1 MGNTYTYYERRVNK
15 AGETTYVPVQRPVM
29 PDPTDEE
36 LIREKEG
43 REARNYREY
52 DELHAY
58 DVMQARKAANSPSIG
73 FFEGPSGET
82 EASMMSQFRN
92 EQDYKETFDAN
103 LKYHIQRFK
112 DEGTLPVM
120 YPGSAWN
127 FTTRLGGPSA
137 GQLAVYESLQEAYR
151 LKDEGK
157 I

>member
-1 MGNTYTYYERRVNK
+1 MGKGHTYYERRVNK
-15 AGETTYVPVQRPVM
+15 AGEPVYVSVRRPVM

-43 REARNYREY
+43 REARDYREQ
-52 DELHAY
+52 DEIHAY
-58 DVMQARKAANSPSIG
+58 DVMQARKAAKSPSIG

-103 LKYHIQRFK
+103 LKAHLQRFK

-127 FTTRLGGPSA
+127 FTTRTGRPSA
-137 GQLAVYESLQEAYR
+137 SQLAVYESLQEAYR